1 MAKDWADRRAE
12 HLVKTEC
19 DQHGFP
25 DGIDDLRRMLAGA
38 IREALEK
45 AAEAVEEEQLGD
57 DLDNESD
64 HAYRAAIRDAVKA
77 IRALGAK

>member
-25 DGIDDLRRMLAGA
+25 DGIDDLRRILAGA

-45 AAEAVEEEQLGD
+45 AAEAVTEAHQ
-57 DLDNESD
+57 
-64 HAYRAAIRDAVKA
+64 RCAIDGVDDAVDA
-77 IRALGAK
+77 IRALGAKQSP